1 MPGPGQSRATRERIV
16 DAAAEVIERLGLA
29 RATTREIARAAG
41 YSEATI
47 YKHFRD
53 KGELVLEVVS
63 ERLPQF
69 VAALKRLLEHPGEG
83 TVEGNLADL
92 AAEAVAFYARLVPV
106 TGGLFGEPAL
116 LTGHQEMMAASGGG
130 PHRGV
135 EGLATYLRAEQ
146 RLGRVDPGADVEA
159 GAALLLGACFQRA
172 FLVALAGRVPPGI
185 EPHDTRFAAGVAA
198 TVLRGLAPRHGAQ

>member
-1 MPGPGQSRATRERIV
+1 MPGPGQSQATRERIV

-41 YSEATI
+41 YSEATS

-92 AAEAVAFYARLVPV
+92 AAEAVAF
-106 TGGLFGEPAL
+106 
-116 LTGHQEMMAASGGG
+116 
-130 PHRGV
+130 
-135 EGLATYLRAEQ
+135 
-146 RLGRVDPGADVEA
+146 
-159 GAALLLGACFQRA
+159 
-172 FLVALAGRVPPGI
+172 LVALAGRVPPGI